1 MMLKGLGDLGNIM
14 KLQREFKNIQKKL
27 KKTEATG
34 ETADGQVKVTV
45 NGEYRFTDVSIDPG
59 LVSGGDATKIE
70 KAVVFAANMAVEK
83 IKEES
88 AREMTRLTGGMNV
101 PGLTDFLK

>member
-1 MMLKGLGDLGNIM
+1 MLKGLGDLGNIM

-34 ETADGQVKVTV
+34 ETADGLVKVTV

-59 LVSGGDATKIE
+59 LASGGDAKKIE
-70 KAVVFAANMAVEK
+70 KAVVFAANLAVEK

-88 AREMTRLTGGMNV
+88 ALEMTRLTGGMNV